1 RVLFRSDQGHP
12 LALAA
17 RELRWPALLVPLQLD
32 QPQEFHHPL
41 ADLRLAGAG
50 GPGTNPQPEGDVL
63 EDGHV
68 AEERVV
74 LEDETHPPPA
84 GGPEGDVLAVD
95 QHRARRVGS
104 SSPAMMRSRVVLPEP
119 DGPRRATSSPS
130 GTVRHTPFRA

>member
-1 RVLFRSDQGHP
+1 
-12 LALAA
+12 
-17 RELRWPALLVPLQLD
+17 LD

-50 GPGTNPQPEGDVL
+50 GPGTNPQAEGDVL

-84 GGPEGDVLAVD
+84 GGRKVTSSPWISTEPGGS
-95 QHRARRVGS
+95 GS
-104 SSPAMMRSRVVLPEP
+104 SSPAMMRSRVVLPDP
-119 DGPRRATSSPS
+119 HGPRGASSSPW
-130 GTVRHTPFRA
+130 GTVRLAPFRA